1 MATLIHY
8 NDYPCVFDLNLIR
21 WERYE
26 ADGVK
31 DSDTEVA
38 VTGEPY
44 TMWIEYRMILR
55 AGDSI
60 LFESEKDTTLILE
73 DIKQLIYE
81 LRQMV
86 KGEKNKMAFDPM
98 EPDFGLVIRNL
109 TESEASVRISSA
121 AGIRAEILPHVVN
134 QSTDP
139 SNLLNV
145 MVWIDFQNQRS
156 NCYGGYG
163 PGLYFYVLARDIE
176 RFVDELQAELDALG
190 PYVMG
195 K

>member
-8 NDYPCVFDLNLIR
+8 NDYPCAFDLNLIR
-21 WERYE
+21 WERYGSG
-26 ADGVK
+26 GVK
-31 DSDTEVA
+31 ESDAETT

-44 TMWIEYRMILR
+44 ILWIEYRMVLR
-55 AGDSI
+55 AGDGI

-73 DIKQLIYE
+73 DIKQLIDD

-86 KGEKNKMAFDPM
+86 QGERNKMAFDPM
-98 EPDFGLVIRNL
+98 EPDFGLVIGKL

-121 AGIRAEILPHVVN
+121 AGIRAEILSHVVN

-139 SNLLNV
+139 SNQFDV
-145 MVWIDFQNQRS
+145 MVWIDLQNQRS

-163 PGLYFYVLARDIE
+163 PGLYFYVLAPDIE
-176 RFVDELQAELDALG
+176 RFADELQTELDALE
-190 PYVMG
+190 
-195 K
+195 